1 MTYAVRQTRRFSTW
15 HRGLGDLKARI
26 AIARRIERASTGNLG
41 DTKPVGGAVSEMRID
56 VGPGYRVYFTLR
68 GSEIVIL
75 LCGGDKKSQKRDIA
89 LAAQLAK
96 EV

>member
-1 MTYAVRQTRRFSTW
+1 MIYAVRQTKRFSTW
-15 HRGLGDLKARI
+15 HRGLADLKARI

-41 DTKPVGGAVSEMRID
+41 DTKPVGGGVSEMRID
-56 VGPGYRVYFTLR
+56 VGPGYRVYFTIR

-89 LAAQLAK
+89 LAAQLAQ